1 MVVFCGTYHILS
13 NFTILKRIWMTV
25 QCMALVTQSSLCT
38 AMHAIHQAS
47 HIGLLIACQQF

>member
-1 MVVFCGTYHILS
+1 
-13 NFTILKRIWMTV
+13 MTV